1 MLRQAINDIIRYQ
14 WFCFYQV
21 VLEVMICIK
30 DNDKSRITSQQLNG
44 MTRYYE
50 YAW

>member
-1 MLRQAINDIIRYQ
+1 
-14 WFCFYQV
+14 
-21 VLEVMICIK
+21 MICIK

-50 YAW
+50 YA